1 METIV
6 IVKRNDFGQGVGST
20 LEINKK
26 DLEALKDI
34 LARNGYEVMKF

>member
-1 METIV
+1 MENIV
-6 IVKRNDFGQGVGST
+6 IVKSNDFGQGVGSM

-34 LARNGYEVMKF
+34 LIRNGYEVMKF